1 MLPEEYA
8 YFASA
13 WDSTEIANK
22 TLENLTARLIA
33 EEMRINARNQEE
45 KGVAFKTEGRMCY
58 KCNKMGHLAKNCITK
73 QNSAGKQVRCFRCNK
88 IDHIKQFY
96 RLKQQLKTREG
107 CSICKKTNHTEK
119 TCYFRKNKNKKNKD
133 EEKVSFL
140 TSKIAKVKTKDKISF
155 MTTELNKGDTWIV
168 DSGTT
173 ANMTNKCE
181 NIVNF
186 KKINTKIAVAKI
198 NESMTA
204 KGTDSM
210 EYGNCKL
217 KEVVYISD
225 LSTNLLSVHSITNSG
240 GEVLF
245 TEKEVKIN

>member
-1 MLPEEYA
+1 
-8 YFASA
+8 
-13 WDSTEIANK
+13 
-22 TLENLTARLIA
+22 
-33 EEMRINARNQEE
+33 
-45 KGVAFKTEGRMCY
+45 
-58 KCNKMGHLAKNCITK
+58 
-73 QNSAGKQVRCFRCNK
+73 
-88 IDHIKQFY
+88 
-96 RLKQQLKTREG
+96 
-107 CSICKKTNHTEK
+107 
-119 TCYFRKNKNKKNKD
+119 
-133 EEKVSFL
+133 
-140 TSKIAKVKTKDKISF
+140 

-186 KKINTKIAVAKI
+186 KKINTKIAKI

-210 EYGNCKL
+210 QYGNCKL
-217 KEVVYISD
+217 KEVYISD

-245 TEKEVKIN
+245 TGKEVKIN